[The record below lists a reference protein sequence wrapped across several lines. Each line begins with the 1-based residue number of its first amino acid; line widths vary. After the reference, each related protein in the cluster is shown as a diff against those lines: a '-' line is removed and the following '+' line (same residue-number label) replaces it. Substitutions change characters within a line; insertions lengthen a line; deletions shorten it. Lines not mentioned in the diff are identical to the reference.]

1 MRRLLLLGL
10 LLAGCS
16 SGSSHDGGPTSFDVA
31 GVCALADAPH
41 TSAADLK
48 ALHDRAH
55 ALTTGTNKFVGTA
68 KERQVYEAGLVI
80 SIQATVAE
88 KLATSSGA
96 VRSAVPGVAGTLD
109 DALESLRATCHG

>member
-1 MRRLLLLGL
+1 MRRVVLVGL

-16 SGSSHDGGPTSFDVA
+16 SGSSHDTGPKAFDVA
-31 GVCALADAPH
+31 AVCALADVPH
-41 TSAADLK
+41 TTPAELK

-55 ALTTGTNKFVGTA
+55 ALTTGTSKFVGTA

-88 KLATSSGA
+88 KLASSSA
-96 VRSAVPGVAGTLD
+96 ALQSAVPGIAGTLD
-109 DALESLRATCHG
+109 DALESLRDTCGG